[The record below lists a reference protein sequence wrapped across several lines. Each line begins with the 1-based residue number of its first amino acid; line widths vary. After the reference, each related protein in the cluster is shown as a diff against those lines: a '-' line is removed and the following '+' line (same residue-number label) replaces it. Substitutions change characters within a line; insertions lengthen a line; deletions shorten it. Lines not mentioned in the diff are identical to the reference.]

1 MFAILFSLILSA
13 NAMSYKKTADN
24 TLFWD
29 QLQIKSIL
37 NTPSSYNVYRGEK
50 VCFTCPFSSKMFS
63 DFYEIESKRS
73 NTPLIGLPKIPIKWT
88 SFISG
93 KNYNMPTQL

>member
-13 NAMSYKKTADN
+13 NAMSYKKIADN
-24 TLFWD
+24 TQVWD

-50 VCFTCPFSSKMFS
+50 VCFTCKMFS

-73 NTPLIGLPKIPIKWT
+73 KTPLIGLPKIPIKW
-88 SFISG
+88 
-93 KNYNMPTQL
+93 